1 MSSIGGNSFF
11 MDIGKMV
18 EAAGKFGQQNSLLGQ
33 SQGIVK
39 NFGPK
44 IISGWDGRDAQE
56 FNQDI
61 GRKLMPK
68 YAEFALAFT
77 GIQANLTKSTETA
90 ESSDKK
96 SSSLAQGFADL
107 CSGIL

>member
-1 MSSIGGNSFF
+1 MNLFF
-11 MDIGKMV
+11 MDIGKV
-18 EAAGKFGQQNSLLGQ
+18 AEAVGKFAQQQKVTEQ

-39 NFGPK
+39 AFGPK
-44 IISGWDGRDAQE
+44 VISGWIGGDADE

-61 GRKLMPK
+61 TRKLMPK

-77 GIQANLTKSTETA
+77 GIQANLTKSTESA
-90 ESSDKK
+90 EGGDKQ

-107 CSGIL
+107 CGGIF